1 MSEWSS
7 SQHAGGL
14 FTNWQILLNK
24 GTMEPS
30 SNKDPK
36 DGIILSA
43 VRTILAQNGYMG
55 TTISLVSKE
64 AGVSR
69 GLLHYYFK
77 NKDEMLARVIKENME
92 VSIAMIASVFDHHK
106 TPEGYATGI
115 VDLLRGVMEN
125 DPDFL
130 SLFFEGFAV
139 ARHSEIVNS
148 ELAALY
154 GKFREALETCLQKAK
169 DQKLITPVLPV
180 ETLAAI
186 ITGIID
192 GMGLQLLTEPDL
204 CRNTIIWEGIETA
217 IVDLLCR
224 EG

>member
-1 MSEWSS
+1 M
-7 SQHAGGL
+7 
-14 FTNWQILLNK
+14 
-24 GTMEPS
+24 PS
-30 SNKDPK
+30 TDKDPK
-36 DGIILSA
+36 EQIILSA
-43 VRTILAQNGYMG
+43 VKTILAQKGYMG
-55 TTISLVSKE
+55 TTISLVAQE

-92 VSIAMIASVFDHHK
+92 ISIVMIASVFEHHQ
-106 TPEGYATGI
+106 TPKGYAKGI
-115 VDLLRGVMEN
+115 VDLLRGVMEH

-139 ARHSEIVNS
+139 ARHSEIVNN

-154 GKFREALETCLQKAK
+154 GKFRKALEEGLQSAC
-169 DQKLITPVLPV
+169 DRQVINPALPV

-204 CRNTIIWEGIETA
+204 CRNEIIWKGIETA
-217 IVDLLCR
+217 IVDLFCKDR
-224 EG
+224 

>member
-1 MSEWSS
+1 MPP
-7 SQHAGGL
+7 
-14 FTNWQILLNK
+14 K
-24 GTMEPS
+24 D
-30 SNKDPK
+30 KDPK
-36 DGIILSA
+36 EQIILSA
-43 VRTILAQNGYMG
+43 VRTLLAQKGYMG
-55 TTISLVSKE
+55 TTISLVARE

-92 VSIAMIASVFDHHK
+92 ISIAMIETVFEQYKTHK
-106 TPEGYATGI
+106 GYAKGI
-115 VDLLRGVMEN
+115 VDLLRGVMEQ

-139 ARHSEIVNS
+139 ARQS
-148 ELAALY
+148 ELVNTELASLY
-154 GKFREALETCLQKAK
+154 GKFRKALETGLQSAF
-169 DQKLITPVLPV
+169 DRHIISPALPV

-204 CRNTIIWEGIETA
+204 CQNEILWQGIETA
-217 IVDLLCR
+217 MVDLFCR
-224 EG
+224 DR